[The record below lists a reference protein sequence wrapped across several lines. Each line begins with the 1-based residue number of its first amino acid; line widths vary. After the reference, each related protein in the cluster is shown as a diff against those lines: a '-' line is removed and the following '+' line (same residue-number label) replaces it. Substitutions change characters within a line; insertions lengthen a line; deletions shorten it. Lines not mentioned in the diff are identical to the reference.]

1 MVFCE
6 RPGPLDPGEMKSGF
20 VIRSLGWDLGALS
33 SGFGFATE
41 FLCSQG
47 QII

>member
-1 MVFCE
+1 MFWE
-6 RPGPLDPGEMKSGF
+6 PPDPLNPSEMKSGF
-20 VIRSLGWDLGALS
+20 VIRAVGWDLEALS
-33 SGFGFATE
+33 SVFGFATE